1 MDSMLRD
8 YIRHAN
14 RCHVLAHAAPTEAI
28 RVFLRRIARQ
38 YEREAG
44 LAQRAFQCVVE
55 SKELIDKAEFLLNRP
70 STNAQAGLA
79 QYDVRVNADRNQP
92 AS

>member
-70 STNAQAGLA
+70 STNAEVELVFARGG
-79 QYDVRVNADRNQP
+79 R
-92 AS
+92 

>member
-55 SKELIDKAEFLLNRP
+55 SKEPIDKAEFLLNRP

-79 QYDVRVNADRNQP
+79 CARGGR
-92 AS
+92 